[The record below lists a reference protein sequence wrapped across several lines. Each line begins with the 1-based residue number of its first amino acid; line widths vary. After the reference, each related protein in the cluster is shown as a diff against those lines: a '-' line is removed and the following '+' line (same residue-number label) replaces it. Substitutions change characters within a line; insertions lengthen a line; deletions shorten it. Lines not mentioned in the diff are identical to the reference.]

1 MISEKNFTQEQ
12 VERIKKMADKFE
24 ANADALIAKRNAKKG
39 RPNIKESLNL
49 KGAGRKAKEMD
60 NTIKHKFQTAEFL
73 DELNP
78 KVREMLDVC
87 AYAAHSSMKGLSS
100 QKLLMVIKMCDTI
113 TVSEISDLL
122 GVVESSARQYAQAA
136 RLFIIMFNKT
146 F

>member
-1 MISEKNFTQEQ
+1 MISEKNFTPEQ

-49 KGAGRKAKEMD
+49 KGAGRKAKEME
-60 NTIKHKFQTAEFL
+60 NNIKHKFQMAEFL
-73 DELNP
+73 DDLSP

-87 AYAAHSSMKGLSS
+87 AYAAHSSTKGLSS
-100 QKLLMVIKMCDTI
+100 QKLLMIIKMCDTI
-113 TVSEISDLL
+113 TVSEVGDLL
-122 GVVESSARQYAQAA
+122 GIEDSSARRYAQAA
-136 RLFIIMFNKT
+136 RLFIVMFNKT